1 MNIVKKDLDQNNAV
15 VTLHVEKA
23 DYAENVEKNL
33 RDLRKKANIP
43 GFRPG
48 MVPMSL
54 LKKMYGKSV
63 MADEINKLI
72 AEKLYDYIREND
84 LNILGDPL
92 PNETEQPEIDFN
104 TQEEFDFVFDL
115 GLAPDFDI
123 ELSKEIKINYY
134 NIAVTDQMIEDRIK
148 SYSQRFGR
156 YEEVETVEENDM
168 LRGEVIELENGE
180 EKQNGL
186 QVSEAILTPA
196 YIADP
201 EQKTLFLNAKKGDTV
216 IFNPAKAFGN
226 ETELASF
233 LKISKEQ
240 AKEITSDFSFKIND
254 ITRYF
259 DSEINQELFDKVF
272 GENAV
277 TNEQEFRE
285 KVKETIATNLKENS
299 DYRFGIDAKK
309 TLVEKFKNLSFPDAF
324 LKRWLLASNKNLT
337 NEQLESDYPKMIE
350 DLTWQLIKEKLI
362 KKFDIKV
369 NEVEVENYAKEFAR
383 AQLAQY
389 GISGADEELISNY
402 AKSLLEKEDTLRN
415 FIERAGDNKV
425 IVTIK
430 DSVEVEVKEI
440 SPEEFDKLFEEN

>member
-148 SYSQRFGR
+148 SYRQRFGR

-369 NEVEVENYAKEFAR
+369 NEVDVENYAKEFAR

-415 FIERAGDNKV
+415 FINRAGDNKV
-425 IVTIK
+425 IATIR
-430 DSVEVEVKEI
+430 DSVEVAIKEI

>member
-123 ELSKEIKINYY
+123 ELSKDIKINYY

-201 EQKTLFLNAKKGDTV
+201 EQKALFLNAKKGDTV
-216 IFNPAKAFGN
+216 TFNPAKAFGN

>member
-201 EQKTLFLNAKKGDTV
+201 EQKALFLNAKKGDTV

-369 NEVEVENYAKEFAR
+369 NEVDVENYAKEFAR

-415 FIERAGDNKV
+415 FINRAGDNKV
-425 IVTIK
+425 IATIR
-430 DSVEVEVKEI
+430 DSVEVAIKEI